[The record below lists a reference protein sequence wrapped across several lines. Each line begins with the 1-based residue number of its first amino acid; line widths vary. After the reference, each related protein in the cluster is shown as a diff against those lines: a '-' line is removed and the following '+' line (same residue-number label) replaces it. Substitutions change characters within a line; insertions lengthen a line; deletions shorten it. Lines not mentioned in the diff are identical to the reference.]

1 MPFGTWS
8 LRLAL
13 LLLPL
18 LTGAALAAR
27 PLHAW
32 RTIDTPHF
40 QVHYP
45 EDLQAL
51 AFRAA
56 RLCEEAH
63 EKLVPLLG
71 HAPAERTQVLLTDYG
86 DSANGS
92 ATALPYPKVHL
103 FAAPPDMD
111 GNLHDYDDW
120 LRILIF
126 HEYAHILHLDTKSGL
141 PAILNRVLGRT
152 FMPNQNMPSFILEGT
167 AVWLESFTS
176 GRGRIHSAVF
186 RGILRVQALA
196 GRLLDIDSATHVPL
210 EWPGA
215 NVWYLYGGHFLDWIA
230 RNRGTSTAAS
240 LNAAVGDD
248 LLPFAPN
255 AAAREATGETLTA
268 LWRAW
273 QADLTARARAE
284 RDALAAEPGGLTAPR
299 LLTTTGRDH
308 RNPRY
313 HVDGRLLS
321 LDVAADRSGGVWS
334 RAPGAAEDDPARVL
348 TGQALS
354 AFDLCRDGRT
364 LLFDQQD
371 RFEGDYVH
379 YDLVAYDLERRRPR
393 RLTRGAR
400 VREPA
405 CAPDGT
411 WAAAVQLDHG
421 RSRLV
426 RVDLGTGEVATL
438 YDPGG
443 IDQMAFP
450 VVSPDGGTIVATRV
464 AQGRGRDLVAVDVA
478 TGAVRT
484 LTDDPALELHPRF
497 TADGRWLVYVSD
509 ITGIYDVY
517 ARRWADGATHRLT
530 RLVGGAL
537 EVDVSPDGRRL
548 AMRVI
553 TPGGY
558 DLAEAPFEPET
569 PLAAGRPRAP
579 SETRA
584 AAPDRPLP
592 ERDYAPLDTLW
603 PVAWSPAFTFS
614 SAEDAASQLGLTVD
628 ANDAAGH
635 HLLIGNLQSVPEDDS
650 LSATLVYGY
659 RRLVPALTLSAGHAT
674 RTRANGAYF
683 GAAPRDWRD
692 RATNASASVSYP
704 FGRAAHAVNASVRL
718 GYSRTDP
725 AENPDPV
732 HDPLDKSPQIP
743 GSSES
748 TDVVFGLRYASL
760 DTYPEAISIGEGFS
774 FATTVRLR
782 DRRIGGEADT
792 FELFVDYAHFFPLWW
807 RHVLA
812 LRLNGAIGRGD
823 AGRGVFFGLGSV
835 PEPRNILL
843 DALDNISFGSNV
855 LRGYPSGTE
864 RGDRFLL
871 AKLDY
876 RMPLWDVFRGPSTA
890 PLFFR
895 RLKLALFT
903 DWGQAR
909 TSPEEISFAPD
920 EFRRAVGA
928 EIASEA
934 TLGWRLPVNVRVG
947 YAEGLDADGE
957 TQVYVFLGSWF

>member
-1 MPFGTWS
+1 M
-8 LRLAL
+8 RAAALAL
-13 LLLPL
+13 LLLA
-18 LTGAALAAR
+18 GAAAAAT
-27 PLHAW
+27 PLPAW

-40 QVHYP
+40 QLHYP
-45 EDLQAL
+45 EDLEAL

-63 EKLVPLLG
+63 ATLVPLLG
-71 HAPAERTQVLLTDYG
+71 HTPAERTHVLLTDYG
-86 DSANGS
+86 DNANGS

-126 HEYAHILHLDTKSGL
+126 HEYTHILHLDTKSGL
-141 PAILNRVLGRT
+141 PAVLNRVLGRT
-152 FMPNQNMPSFILEGT
+152 FAPNQNMPSFLLEGT
-167 AVWLESFTS
+167 AVWLESLTS

-210 EWPGA
+210 DWPGA

-230 RNRGTSTAAS
+230 RNRGVGTAAS

-273 QADLTARARAE
+273 QADLSARARVE
-284 RDALAAEPGGLTAPR
+284 RDRLDAEPGGVTAPR
-299 LLTTTGRDH
+299 PVTTNGRDH
-308 RNPRY
+308 RNPRF
-313 HVDGRLLS
+313 HADGRLFS
-321 LDVAADRSGGVWS
+321 LDIAADRTGGVWA
-334 RAPGAAEDDPARVL
+334 RRDGVDAPARML

-354 AFDLCRDGRT
+354 AFDLCNDGRT

-371 RFEGDYVH
+371 RFAGDYAFF
-379 YDLVAYDLERRRPR
+379 DLVAYDLERLRPR

-400 VREPA
+400 IREPA

-426 RVDLGTGEVATL
+426 RVDLASGDVRTL
-438 YDPGG
+438 HDPGG
-443 IDQMAFP
+443 IDQVAFP
-450 VVSPDGGTIVATRV
+450 VVSPDGGTVVATRV

-478 TGAVRT
+478 SGAVRPIT
-484 LTDDPALELHPRF
+484 ADAALELHPRF
-497 TADGRWLVYVSD
+497 SPDGRWLVYVSD

-517 ARRWADGATHRLT
+517 ARRWPDGAPQRLT

-537 EVDVSPDGRRL
+537 EVDISPDGGTL
-548 AMRVI
+548 GMRVI

-558 DLAEAPFEPET
+558 DLATIPFAPEA
-569 PLAAGRPRAP
+569 PLAAGRPAAET
-579 SETRA
+579 ETRGP
-584 AAPDRPLP
+584 APDRPLP
-592 ERDYAPLDTLW
+592 ARDYAPLDSLW
-603 PVAWSPAFTFS
+603 PVAWSPAFSFS
-614 SAEDAASQLGLTVD
+614 SAEEAASQVGLTLD

-635 HLLIGNLQSVPEDDS
+635 HVMVGSIQSVPEDDS
-650 LSATLVYGY
+650 LGATLVYGY
-659 RRLVPALTLSAGHAT
+659 RRLVPALTLSLGHAT

-692 RATNASASVSYP
+692 RVTNASASVSYP
-704 FGRAAHAVNASVRL
+704 FGRAARSVAASLRV

-732 HDPLDKSPQIP
+732 HDPLDRAPEIP
-743 GSSES
+743 ASSES
-748 TDVVFGLRYASL
+748 TDVVFGLRYADL
-760 DTYPEAISIGEGFS
+760 DTYPEAISTGEGFA

-823 AGRGVFFGLGSV
+823 AGRGVFFALGSV
-835 PEPRNILL
+835 PQPRNILL

-876 RMPLWDVFRGPSTA
+876 RMPIWDVFRGPSTA

-909 TSPEEISFAPD
+909 TSPDEISFAPD
-920 EFRRAVGA
+920 AFRRAVGA
-928 EIASEA
+928 ELASEA
-934 TLGWRLPVNVRVG
+934 TLGWRLPVNVRLG
-947 YAEGLDADGE
+947 WAEGLDDDGE
-957 TQVYVFLGSWF
+957 TQLYVFLGSWF